1 MTLMKIYSLL
11 LEASA
16 MVMVL
21 KLFRKHHTNISQIEL
36 LLQTIKSL
44 YKAVEILESGFLII
58 EIKDH

>member
-1 MTLMKIYSLL
+1 
-11 LEASA
+11 

-21 KLFRKHHTNISQIEL
+21 KLFRKHHTNIFQIEL
-36 LLQTIKSL
+36 LLLTIKSL